1 MKIKRLYES
10 DEKIELDKKLDIF
23 DYFRER
29 YAVDETTKKL
39 LVLINEYIVLNGKHL
54 HLRYNI
60 SSKTLPIMDIS
71 LEEPFDLTLISYNK
85 STYEL
90 EPDDFDELLDFIE
103 DPEVYKNRKKFNL

>member
-1 MKIKRLYES
+1 MKIQRLYES

-29 YAVDETTKKL
+29 YAVDQTTKKL
-39 LVLINEYIVLNGKHL
+39 LVLINEYIVLNAKHL

-60 SSKTLPIMDIS
+60 SSKVLPIIDIS
-71 LEEPFDLTLISYNK
+71 LDEPFDLTLISYNK

-103 DPEVYKNRKKFNL
+103 DSETYKNNKKFNL